1 MASKL
6 LLLPAVAF
14 SLCFVGALSFSQ
26 NSYVDLLVG
35 TLRGAS
41 SSIDRRRQVP
51 TRRNLSKKLSIA
63 PSPNQQ
69 ERSSTKTFNPC
80 PEPDNNPDMD
90 RREAA
95 FAMLGSLWVAGAVP
109 AAVLPAALSNAQPA
123 YAEYGT
129 DAKIQLPNP
138 MEQMR
143 ERATKQCLMESLGNR
158 ECLVYEDPDN
168 KLYQNPDT
176 KVLVERVEKAGEAL
190 ATIPELIESKNW
202 IKVTGVLTGPMGTLA
217 NSMDLL
223 SKASD
228 NPSTSAEKAKKVKT
242 DLYGISGSVDRRNGS
257 GALEYHKLATE
268 HLVDY
273 IKSL

>member
-1 MASKL
+1 MARKL
-6 LLLPAVAF
+6 FVLVEII
-14 SLCFVGALSFSQ
+14 SLCSVYALSFSQ
-26 NSYVDLLVG
+26 QSHVTSPVDCHL
-35 TLRGAS
+35 
-41 SSIDRRRQVP
+41 QVP
-51 TRRNLSKKLSIA
+51 TRTCRNPELMLASSMNNQGFSSQPKK
-63 PSPNQQ
+63 
-69 ERSSTKTFNPC
+69 FNSHPGPC
-80 PEPDNNPDMD
+80 KSLDVN

-95 FAMLGSLWVAGAVP
+95 FAMLGGLWAVNAAP
-109 AAVLPAALSNAQPA
+109 AWG
-123 YAEYGT
+123 EYGT

-143 ERATKQCLMESLGNR
+143 DRATKQCLMESLGNR

-190 ATIPELIESKNW
+190 ATIPDLVESKNW

-228 NPSTSAEKAKKVKT
+228 NPSACAEKAKKVKT
-242 DLYGISGSVDRRNGS
+242 DLYGISGAVDRRNGN